1 MSKKIESSEDEEIKC
16 IDCGKIT
23 AHIVSSKSKQPFL
36 ASDAVGWLNFECPE
50 CHNKGVDE

>member
-50 CHNKGVDE
+50 CHNKGADE